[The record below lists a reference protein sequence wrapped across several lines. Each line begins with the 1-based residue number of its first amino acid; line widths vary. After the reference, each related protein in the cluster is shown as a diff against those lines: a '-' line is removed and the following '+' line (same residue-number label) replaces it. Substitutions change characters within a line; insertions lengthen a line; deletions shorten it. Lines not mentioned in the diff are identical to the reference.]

1 MAAYIPKANNGTL
14 WPNEY
19 KKAENHPDVRGD
31 LYLDLNLL
39 KSEWAKADN
48 NMLKITIS
56 GWSKEIAGKQVLSIS
71 AAAPYVK
78 PAEAPPAPP
87 ATETYD
93 EDVPF

>member
-1 MAAYIPKANNGTL
+1 MAGYVPKPNSGTL

-19 KKAENHPDVRGD
+19 KKSENHPDVRGD
-31 LYLDLNLL
+31 LFLDLNLL
-39 KSEWAKADN
+39 KTEWAKADN

-78 PAEAPPAPP
+78 PAEAAPKAP
-87 ATETYD
+87 ETYD

>member
-1 MAAYIPKANNGTL
+1 MAGYVPKPNSGTL

-19 KKAENHPDVRGD
+19 KKSENHPDVRGD
-31 LYLDLNLL
+31 LYLDLNML
-39 KSEWAKADN
+39 KTEWAKADN

-78 PAEAPPAPP
+78 PAEAAPKAP
-87 ATETYD
+87 ETYD